1 MKKNKFML
9 AVLLC
14 VMVSFTVVNAG
25 VWEESTQA
33 DFSDGLY
40 DVNVFTTY
48 TGEIKCQQDGIY
60 DLNDDGNPDIVVCN
74 LNGPVYVYWG
84 SEDGYS
90 TVNRTSL
97 NFYGATGNSIA
108 DLNNDGYLDLVFSKY
123 DGSGSGDAAIY
134 WGAADNYSDG
144 RVTLLP
150 TLGSTGNFI
159 ADLNDDRYLDII
171 FANYGSGD
179 SHEVNSYIY
188 WGSETGYLTSR
199 KTELPTHGGISC
211 SVADL
216 NKDGLLD
223 IVFSN
228 RQTAYITVNIHSYIY
243 WGHAD
248 GYSTA
253 HMDSLYTEGAYG
265 NAIADLNKDGNLDI
279 IFCNH
284 YNGSYECNSYIYWGD
299 STGHFNETNKTELPT
314 LSGNSVAVA
323 DLNLDGWLD
332 LTFANWK
339 KDATYDVKS
348 YIYWGS
354 PTGFDS
360 TQRTELPVYEAT
372 GIMIGKVTNNGTT
385 RGGRYPDLVFTG
397 YNNAYVYYGSPDGFS
412 DTNRTLLP
420 CLYGHIST
428 KNIGNVCNRGPQEG
442 YVSSVFDAGQKVT
455 WTQLEHT
462 GIIPEETSVDFYIR
476 SGDSPVPDISWTD
489 WTAIVSTKMYAKA
502 SAIPKEL
509 SSRYIQYKMDYNT
522 SVIYAP
528 KTESVSINYDA
539 LGVTGEQGYGAPE
552 ALSMTLGPT
561 PFIKKLFIKCNLDRA
576 GSYRLKIYN
585 INGQLVKN
593 YSFTTNGTGKQ
604 TISWD
609 GNDHNNKA
617 VSAGAYI
624 CQLEGPDRIL
634 TRKAV
639 KIK

>member
-9 AVLLC
+9 AVL
-14 VMVSFTVVNAG
+14 VSTIVFFSVVNAG

-48 TGEIKCQQDGIY
+48 SGEIKCQQDGIY

-123 DGSGSGDAAIY
+123 DGSGSGDAVIY
-134 WGAADNYSDG
+134 WGSADNYSDSHI
-144 RVTLLP
+144 TLLP
-150 TLGSTGNFI
+150 TLGSHGNYI
-159 ADLNDDRYLDII
+159 ADLNDDKHLDII
-171 FANYGSGD
+171 FANYGSGSYHD
-179 SHEVNSYIY
+179 VNSYIY
-188 WGSETGYLTSR
+188 WGGPAGYSATAR
-199 KTELPTHGGISC
+199 TELPTHGGISC

-216 NKDGLLD
+216 NNDGRLD

-279 IFCNH
+279 VFCNH

-299 STGHFNETNKTELPT
+299 STGHFDEINKTELPT
-314 LSGNSVAVA
+314 LSGNSVGIA

-332 LTFANWK
+332 LAFANWK
-339 KDATYDVKS
+339 NDATYDVNS

-354 PTGFDS
+354 PTGFAPAN
-360 TQRTELPVYEAT
+360 RTELPVYEGT
-372 GIMIGKVTNNGTT
+372 GVMIGKVTNNGTS
-385 RGGRYPDLVFTG
+385 GGGKYPDVVFTG
-397 YNNAYVYYGSPDGFS
+397 YSNTYVYFGGPEGFS

-420 CLYGHIST
+420 SLYGHLST
-428 KNIGNVCNRGPQEG
+428 KNIGNVCNRGPQESYG
-442 YVSSVFDAGQKVT
+442 SSVFDAGQEVT
-455 WTQLEHT
+455 WTELSHT
-462 GIIPEETSVDFYIR
+462 GTIPDGTSIDCYIR
-476 SGDSPVPDISWTD
+476 TGNTAVPDETWGEWVKITS
-489 WTAIVSTKMYAKA
+489 AKNRLTS
-502 SAIPKEL
+502 SALPK
-509 SSRYIQYKMDYNT
+509 SMTSRYVQYKMDYNT

-539 LGVTGEQGYGAPE
+539 LGVTEEQGYGAPE

-561 PFIKKLFIKCNLDRA
+561 PFVKKLFIKCNLDRA

-585 INGQLVKN
+585 VNGQLVKN
-593 YSFTTNGTGKQ
+593 YSFTTTGSGKQ
-604 TISWD
+604 TVAWD
-609 GNDHNNKA
+609 GNDQNNKA